1 MGHEAKDH
9 IELKQQAKRLRAAL
23 EAMGHVV
30 SHSAALELI
39 AQSLGYRDWNTA
51 AARHPAQEGHAPVP
65 PAPNRPL
72 WEMGGRV
79 QGAYLGNR
87 FEGTVVGV
95 SRKGNTHHEISIDC
109 DTPVNVSRSALF
121 DAPRKRIRATID
133 EDGRSVG
140 DDIGRGCRIWCWAG
154 CNGLWREFGAVA
166 GVLRIGSAV

>member
-1 MGHEAKDH
+1 MQAPAYTVANLGKDHGMGHEAKDH
-9 IELKQQAKRLRAAL
+9 IELKQQAKRLRTAL

-140 DDIGRGCRIWCWAG
+140 MTSDGVPHLVLGGMQWP
-154 CNGLWREFGAVA
+154 VA
-166 GVLRIGSAV
+166 